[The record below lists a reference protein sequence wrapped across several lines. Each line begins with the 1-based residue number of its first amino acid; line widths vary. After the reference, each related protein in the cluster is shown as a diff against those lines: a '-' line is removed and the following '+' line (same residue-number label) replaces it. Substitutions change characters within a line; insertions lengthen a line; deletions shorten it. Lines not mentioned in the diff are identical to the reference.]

1 MVDAGSYDGI
11 LRYVSAMLHH
21 KSTVMTERYLGL
33 DVDVKKRNDL
43 LKGRRMFTTPEAII
57 ESSENITAIRE
68 A

>member
-1 MVDAGSYDGI
+1 
-11 LRYVSAMLHH
+11 
-21 KSTVMTERYLGL
+21 MTERYLGL

-43 LKGRRMFTTPEAII
+43 LKGQRMFTTPEAII

>member
-1 MVDAGSYDGI
+1 MA
-11 LRYVSAMLHH
+11 AMLHH

-43 LKGRRMFTTPEAII
+43 LKGRLMFQTPATII
-57 ESSENITAIRE
+57 EASGNVATIIRE